1 MLTLRMQL
9 LNVTVHCFTYNIPIM
24 NVYEC
29 NGKNILMRWK
39 MECSIQRVVAEF
51 TKTALLIS
59 NKLLEI
65 NSEAI
70 SFRRTVY

>member
-1 MLTLRMQL
+1 
-9 LNVTVHCFTYNIPIM
+9 M